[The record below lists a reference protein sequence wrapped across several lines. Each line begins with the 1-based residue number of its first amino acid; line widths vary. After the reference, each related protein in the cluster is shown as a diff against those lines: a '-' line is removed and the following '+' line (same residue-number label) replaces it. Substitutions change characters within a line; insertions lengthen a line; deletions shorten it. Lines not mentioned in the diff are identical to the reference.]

1 MSISHFKSD
10 PIADFT
16 GTVTVYDQLG
26 STQTVAA
33 NDLVRPSDWNSAHY
47 INYALSGN
55 TAGASTISGMDVTL
69 VGGNNITLSA
79 DTALS
84 QLVISAATALTSQS
98 NQALSAANG
107 SFTFQTATFANSNGV
122 SFSTGTQGIF
132 ATVQTNY
139 LTTARAS
146 NDAVGLNTAL
156 TAGPLAWTVN
166 SNGISLNAGSAAGT
180 TSGFAGNLISGSMT
194 HNTAGLNL
202 SLNHPAWL
210 TTARA
215 SNDAVG
221 LNTAETNV
229 TWTVNSNGLSLN
241 ASGYAGTGTTFGG
254 TNISGSLTLN
264 SNGIQMSLS
273 GGGGGVTNQTGP
285 NIAAGTQTATSGTV
299 VFSNSN
305 NVTFGMSDSSVVTA
319 SFNPINI
326 GVSTMGNTAGT
337 TGTID
342 GAGAQFLFVG
352 TNGVTLSQSVNGSSA
367 TVSIVGPGPMN
378 SGFNPYANI
387 EKLAGQYGN
396 ATLQFDPV
404 RAEGFVCDRV
414 IIPVINTN
422 SSNSSGSH
430 TLSFWVGMYTRND
443 STLSLF
449 TSCSGS
455 TAITHSGTA
464 GSYSM
469 YSGQRLFTIG
479 MTTTFTAGDYWL
491 GFVSRTT
498 SGGTNGSYSNLVASN
513 IASNFLGFFGSSHNT
528 TYQLIL
534 GQGVYTATTS
544 GIPDSV
550 AFSQIRGSDSQAR
563 RAAFIM
569 FAQSTI

>member
-10 PIADFT
+10 TIADFT

-33 NDLVRPSDWNSAHY
+33 TDLVRPSDWNSAHY

-221 LNTAETNV
+221 LNTAQSNV
-229 TWTVNSNGLSLN
+229 TWTVNSAGLSLD
-241 ASGYAGTGTTFGG
+241 ARGYAGTGTTFGG
-254 TNISGSLTLN
+254 TNISGSMTLN
-264 SNGIQMSLS
+264 SNGIQLSLS

-285 NIAAGTQTATSGTV
+285 NIAAGGVTVTDGTV

-305 NVTFGMSDSSVVTA
+305 MVSFGIAGSTLTA
-319 SFNPINI
+319 SVGGGTATMWWPFNE
-326 GVSTMGNTAGT
+326 GVN
-337 TGTID
+337 
-342 GAGAQFLFVG
+342 V
-352 TNGVTLSQSVNGSSA
+352 
-367 TVSIVGPGPMN
+367 
-378 SGFNPYANI
+378 
-387 EKLAGQYGN
+387 AGQQGN
-396 ATLQFDPV
+396 ATWNVAPILTPPTAV
-404 RAEGFVCDRV
+404 LGEVHVDRV
-414 IIPVINTN
+414 CFPIILSN
-422 SSNSSGSH
+422 SSNSTGSA
-430 TLSFWVGMYTRND
+430 TISMSIGLYTKNV
-443 STLSLF
+443 SSLSLLH
-449 TSCSGS
+449 S
-455 TAITHSGTA
+455 TTGTLAVTYSGTVNNSTYA
-464 GSYSM
+464 GI
-469 YSGQRLFTIG
+469 RLFTVPW
-479 MTTTFTAGDYWL
+479 TTTVGDGRYY
-491 GFVSRTT
+491 VAVASRTT
-498 SGGTNGSYSNLVASN
+498 SGGANCTISQMLVSQLN
-513 IASNFLGFFGSSHNT
+513 SNFSGLFGVSNNRSNQWPLGF
-528 TYQLIL
+528 
-534 GQGVYTATTS
+534 GVYSASSS
-544 GIPDSV
+544 GFPNPIPL
-550 AFSQIRGSDSQAR
+550 SQLDGTGSLAAR
-563 RAAFIM
+563 PPSWFMI
-569 FAQSTI
+569 SGTV